1 MKTSNYRNK
10 NAKLAIY
17 LSIFLHLIFI
27 SCLYLTVSF
36 TKKNIKNFYQINT
49 LYTKIIDA
57 KEKNDFQKK
66 IKINNQEQIE
76 KFYYQTLKSSE
87 NKKNIIDKN
96 FSNKIKSQN
105 QTLKINNTQ
114 INQKKNI
121 QNKLKNNF
129 LSKKSTNI
137 IDNTIENLNNTVHNN
152 HVAYDH
158 NYTLSS
164 EIETYKEA
172 VKQSI
177 KNKLYD
183 YNTFTGKVCELNLEI
198 YSSGSIKSIHMIRG
212 DESLCYAAITSAK
225 LARIPPAPN
234 LEIYKIAK
242 KITLRFAPE

>member
-17 LSIFLHLIFI
+17 LSIFLHVIFI
-27 SCLYLTVSF
+27 LCLYLTVSF
-36 TKKNIKNFYQINT
+36 TKRNIKNFYQINT
-49 LYTKIIDA
+49 LHKKIIDS
-57 KEKNDFQKK
+57 KEKNFFQKK
-66 IKINNQEQIE
+66 IKINNQEQLI
-76 KFYYQTLKSSE
+76 KFYYQTLKLPE

-96 FSNKIKSQN
+96 FSNKIENKN
-105 QTLKINNTQ
+105 QTLKVHDTQ

-121 QNKLKNNF
+121 KNKLKNNF

-152 HVAYDH
+152 HVIYNQ

-172 VKQSI
+172 IKQSI

-183 YNTFTGKVCELNLEI
+183 YNTFIGKVCELNLEI
-198 YSSGSIKSIHMIRG
+198 YSSGSIKSIRMISG

-242 KITLRFAPE
+242 KITLRFSPE